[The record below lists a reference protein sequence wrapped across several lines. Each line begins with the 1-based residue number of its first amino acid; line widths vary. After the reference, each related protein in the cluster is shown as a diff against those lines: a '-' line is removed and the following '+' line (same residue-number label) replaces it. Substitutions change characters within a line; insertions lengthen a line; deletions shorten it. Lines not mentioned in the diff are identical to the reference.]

1 MKFRFEKF
9 KGICIIFL
17 NILFINLIWNKF
29 ELIFKNKMV
38 LLIKLKGI
46 YLRLVY
52 VMCLLL

>member
-17 NILFINLIWNKF
+17 NILFINLIWNKI

-38 LLIKLKGI
+38 LLIKLKV

-52 VMCLLL
+52 VM